1 MASPLHVAR
10 VTYNQISPVYLTFG
24 TNTYSQ
30 LLIEV
35 TKVTPK
41 DEPPAKAIC
50 YVTSPRTTFFTV
62 GRHPSTNIQM
72 PLDAKSVSAK
82 HLAFERVTDGGW
94 KVMDNSTFGT
104 VLYST
109 WRMKKGDVSM
119 VVPGMQLKIGA
130 KKGEEYRLVIK
141 VLKQGATA
149 TTESSGL
156 STLRQDVTAAEP
168 KLEQQANI
176 FISQPN
182 IIKTCDLVLAAR
194 GSGFESVY
202 AAVWNLVMLTES
214 EHLDAYMTAVVALKA
229 VADEESGGV
238 ASQAISGDLAEL
250 YLGAY

>member
-1 MASPLHVAR
+1 M
-10 VTYNQISPVYLTFG
+10 
-24 TNTYSQ
+24 
-30 LLIEV
+30 
-35 TKVTPK
+35 
-41 DEPPAKAIC
+41 
-50 YVTSPRTTFFTV
+50 
-62 GRHPSTNIQM
+62 
-72 PLDAKSVSAK
+72 SVSAK
-82 HLAFERVTDGGW
+82 HLAFERVTNGGW

-109 WRMKKGDVSM
+109 WRMKKGDVSV

-130 KKGEEYRLVIK
+130 KKATGGEYRLVIK

-156 STLRQDVTAAEP
+156 STLRQDVAAAEP

-182 IIKTCDLVLAAR
+182 IIKTCDLVLAAQ

-202 AAVWNLVMLTES
+202 AALWNLVMLTES